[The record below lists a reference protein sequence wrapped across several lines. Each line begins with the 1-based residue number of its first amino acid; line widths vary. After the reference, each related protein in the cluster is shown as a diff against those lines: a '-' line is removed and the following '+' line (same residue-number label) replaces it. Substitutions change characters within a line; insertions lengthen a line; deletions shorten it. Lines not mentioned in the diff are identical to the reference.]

1 MKRRAGRCLVESGD
15 AVFVRVG
22 LGAREAALGAGDPA
36 VRAGLDPS
44 CLSWLHR
51 REVAVFCG
59 DCVDQIASGYDRLA
73 MPLHE
78 IGFSAMGLCF
88 VDNTDMEALRVAV
101 SRSRTGEFLLCAAP
115 LRIPGGT
122 GSPVNPLAVF

>member
-78 IGFSAMGLCF
+78 IGFPRWACASSTILTWRPFGLPY
-88 VDNTDMEALRVAV
+88 RVLV
-101 SRSRTGEFLLCAAP
+101 PVNSCYVP
-115 LRIPGGT
+115 LRCGSQAGPGHR
-122 GSPVNPLAVF
+122 